1 MKKLSA
7 GTAVIVVA
15 LSVAWPAAALA
26 QATPPEPKSL
36 TIIHVNDTHS
46 HLDATGPRDASLQ
59 GTVGGIARAAS
70 LIYQMKA
77 QANGSALFVH
87 GGDAFHG
94 DVYFNALYDVPELMI
109 LKQLG
114 VDAMAVGNHEFDF
127 TPLVLAGALS
137 AVPGFPMV
145 SANLGFGGCGGD
157 PDSPLAE
164 ACYELQ
170 RMIRPGFVK
179 TVGGVPVG
187 LFALTTPSDATMQPA
202 PVQVL
207 PGLVAIAQKEV
218 DALRAD
224 GAKLVVLLSH
234 LGRPEDRKL
243 LAGVTGIDVVIGAH
257 DHLADGAP
265 YWFVAKDGRRVP
277 GVSAGSHYQGVG
289 RLRLT
294 YTEGAGASL
303 VDWALVPVDASVPEL
318 PPIAAAVARARA
330 AVIQTCGGEDFWSQA
345 IGYAPLEVS
354 RDFDPGEQRR
364 DTAMGNLVTD
374 ALRDF
379 TGTNVALAV
388 KGLIGEGLSAGPIV
402 ADDAY
407 RPVSYGYTKDT
418 CYGFR
423 VATFEIK
430 GADLITAI
438 EKCLLY
444 GQLTQSDTY
453 DVQASGLRF
462 KYDSSQPPLA
472 RVITDSVHVNGHR
485 FDPAAVYTV
494 TANEGIVGLLPGLL
508 KIPVANVRVAD
519 KAWEYTVL
527 RDYIRALGSVEYT
540 SEARIRDVAALPS
553 ADNH

>member
-1 MKKLSA
+1 VKKLIA
-7 GTAVIVVA
+7 GSAVI
-15 LSVAWPAAALA
+15 AAALSFALPDGALA
-26 QATPPEPKSL
+26 QSPTPVPV

-46 HLDATGPRDASLQ
+46 HLDATGPRDANLQ

-70 LIYQMKA
+70 LISRMKA
-77 QANGSALFVH
+77 EAGGRALFVH

-127 TPLVLAGALS
+127 TPMALAGALS
-137 AVPGFPMV
+137 KVQGFPMV
-145 SANLGFGGCGGD
+145 SANLGFASCGSD
-157 PDSPLAE
+157 LTSPLVQS
-164 ACYELQ
+164 CYGLRQ
-170 RMIRPGFVK
+170 MIRPGFVK

-207 PGLVAIAQKEV
+207 PDLVGIAQKEV
-218 DALRAD
+218 EALRAD
-224 GAKLVVLLSH
+224 GAKVVVLLSH
-234 LGRPEDRKL
+234 LGRPEDEKL

-294 YTEGAGASL
+294 YADGAGVSL

-318 PPIAAAVARARA
+318 PPIAAAVAGARA
-330 AVIQTCGGEDFWSQA
+330 AVIQTCGGEDFWSQP
-345 IGYAPLEVS
+345 IGYAPFEVS
-354 RDFDPGEQRR
+354 RDFDPDKQRR

-418 CYGFR
+418 CYGFK

-430 GADLITAI
+430 GADLIAAI

-462 KYDSSQPPLA
+462 KYDSSRPPFA
-472 RVITDSVHVNGHR
+472 RVITDSVHVDGHR
-485 FDPAAVYTV
+485 LDPAAVYTV
-494 TANEGIVGLLPGLL
+494 TANEGIAGLLPGLL
-508 KIPVANVRVAD
+508 KIPVSNVRVAD
-519 KAWEYTVL
+519 EAWEYTVL

-553 ADNH
+553 ADNR